1 MWKTYFSKG
10 KNFKTSMKMYS
21 GKITSSLHVIVN
33 YWTVQTNPG
42 YLLAVVVTTKHE
54 VEKLTNF
61 ESLWIRRTSE
71 SLEENQQREVKGF
84 V

>member
-1 MWKTYFSKG
+1 MWKTYVSKG
-10 KNFKTSMKMYS
+10 KNLKTSMKMYS

-33 YWTVQTNPG
+33 YWTVQTNTG
-42 YLLAVVVTTKHE
+42 YLLDVVVTTKRE

>member
-1 MWKTYFSKG
+1 MWKTYVSKG
-10 KNFKTSMKMYS
+10 KNLKTSMKMYS

-33 YWTVQTNPG
+33 YWTVQTNTG
-42 YLLAVVVTTKHE
+42 YLLDVVVTTKRE

-61 ESLWIRRTSE
+61 ESLWIRRTSK

>member
-1 MWKTYFSKG
+1 
-10 KNFKTSMKMYS
+10 MKMYS

-61 ESLWIRRTSE
+61 ESL
-71 SLEENQQREVKGF
+71 
-84 V
+84 